1 MRTDGRSDWTK
12 LIVPLSNFANA
23 PKNVS
28 VSAVILQLKVLQ
40 QFLAFVFR
48 IKAVK
53 QHNRSGQSTVF
64 GIF

>member
-12 LIVPLSNFANA
+12 LIV